1 MNAAHMLASL
11 ILAFYVERWN
21 DRDQRDLP
29 EFLDAVAQR
38 TSGEVGILAD
48 CWAADLRAE
57 EDGWISGTGLLDRE
71 QRRALYMAGLIS
83 YDAPG
88 FVGAVDQTT
97 ALKSAGVL

>member
-1 MNAAHMLASL
+1 MNAAHILASL
-11 ILAFYVERWN
+11 VLAFYVERWN

-29 EFLDAVAQR
+29 EFLDAVAR
-38 TSGEVGILAD
+38 CTSGEVGILAD

-71 QRRALYMAGLIS
+71 QRRALYMVGLIS

-97 ALKSAGVL
+97 ALKSTGVM